1 MSHYAPFATT
11 QLSWIEDMMA
21 HVQADRVAE
30 FSTSGSGDDI
40 SVFWEPDSSSF
51 TDPFA
56 THSPTDSTI
65 PPPPSTLEN
74 FPTLSSSPIGSP
86 STQLLVGLGD
96 TDAWHGINSFVI
108 ATVSTNE
115 KKRSRTCHTH
125 HRGAP
130 LEQSQTFKL
139 SNDNIVDARIGQPDE
154 QKENKTM
161 QAEASRVGGGVI
173 QARASRTTSARQT
186 YKRKIEDFDTKP
198 DTNQENFDISPNPAP
213 VETWKCICR
222 EKTGTDWQTVLDIIK
237 YGEQWS
243 RQSQMED
250 MKANI

>member
-21 HVQADRVAE
+21 HVQADWVVE

-40 SVFWEPDSSSF
+40 SVFWEPDSSYF

-115 KKRSRTCHTH
+115 KKRSRT
-125 HRGAP
+125 
-130 LEQSQTFKL
+130 L
-139 SNDNIVDARIGQPDE
+139 DARIGQPDE

-161 QAEASRVGGGVI
+161 QAEVGRVGGGVI

-186 YKRKIEDFDTKP
+186 YKRKIEDVDTEP
-198 DTNQENFDISPNPAP
+198 ETDQENFDISPNPAP
-213 VETWKCICR
+213 VETRKRICR
-222 EKTGTDWQTVLDIIK
+222 EKTGTDWQMVLDIIK
-237 YGEQWS
+237 YGEQRS

-250 MKANI
+250 IKANI